1 MWGEDKVLK
10 VYLFYNNDGRL
21 CGFTNQKKI
30 AKLYKRQRNNKQQ
43 KTDMSETEY
52 RANLIESPSN
62 RMELFEDVVQHNNSD
77 MKFIMSRHESNEF
90 NYNLDILYSS
100 VIPNIE
106 YIINN
111 NEFVSKKV
119 TKSLTKLIE
128 YMNNNAKGLSTLS
141 LFISL
146 FPENFSNW

>member
-1 MWGEDKVLK
+1 
-10 VYLFYNNDGRL
+10 
-21 CGFTNQKKI
+21 
-30 AKLYKRQRNNKQQ
+30 
-43 KTDMSETEY
+43 MSESEY
-52 RANLIESPSN
+52 RASLIESSSSK
-62 RMELFEDVVQHNNSD
+62 MELFEDIVQHNNSD

-90 NYNLDILYSS
+90 NYNLDMLYTS

-128 YMNNNAKGLSTLS
+128 YMNNNAKELSTLS

-146 FPENFSNW
+146 FPENFSN

>member
-1 MWGEDKVLK
+1 
-10 VYLFYNNDGRL
+10 
-21 CGFTNQKKI
+21 
-30 AKLYKRQRNNKQQ
+30 
-43 KTDMSETEY
+43 MSETEY
-52 RANLIESPSN
+52 RANLIESPSS

-77 MKFIMSRHESNEF
+77 MKFIMSRHEFNEF
-90 NYNLDILYSS
+90 NYNLDMLYTSI
-100 VIPNIE
+100 IPNIE

-146 FPENFSNW
+146 FPENFSN